1 MTWNFTDSF
10 DSIPHGAETEL
21 LRTVWGQTV
30 AWRWRMPEQVQP
42 MIYAADGREGFSM
55 FPMALA
61 QNVPHLPMRISF
73 PSLGRRI
80 VPGVYTSEAGH
91 VVTVEDGKP

>member
-1 MTWNFTDSF
+1 MTWNITDDF
-10 DSIPHGAETEL
+10 NSIPKGAETEL

-55 FPMALA
+55 FPLALA
-61 QNVPHLPMRISF
+61 QNVPHLSMRITF
-73 PSLGRRI
+73 PSLGGCI
-80 VPGVYTSEAGH
+80 LPGVYTSDAGH
-91 VVTVEDGKP
+91 SVVVEGPK